1 MSALYTDAVDNWP
14 EDEAGLCASIALEI
28 FEDEGKDNYHQ
39 WLIKER
45 QHMIK
50 VFNDDSMMS
59 RFCVKFNTLTVPTT
73 NLFI

>member
-1 MSALYTDAVDNWP
+1 MSIYNDAVYNWA
-14 EDEAGLCASIALEI
+14 EDEASLCATIALEI
-28 FEDEGKDNYHQ
+28 FDDEGKDNYHQ

-50 VFNDDSMMS
+50 VFNDDIMMK
-59 RFCVKFNTLTVPTT
+59 RFCDKFNALTSPTT